1 MNEKE
6 FKWLNAEQIIDII
19 QTKPLEEVKEF
30 LKSYPKHATYDEVTL
45 LVVCLFLLAEMY
57 KKVT

>member
-1 MNEKE
+1 MSDPG
-6 FKWLNAEQIIDII
+6 FKWLNAEQIIEII

-30 LKSYPKHATYDEVTL
+30 LKNYPKHATYDEVTL

-57 KKVT
+57 KKVG